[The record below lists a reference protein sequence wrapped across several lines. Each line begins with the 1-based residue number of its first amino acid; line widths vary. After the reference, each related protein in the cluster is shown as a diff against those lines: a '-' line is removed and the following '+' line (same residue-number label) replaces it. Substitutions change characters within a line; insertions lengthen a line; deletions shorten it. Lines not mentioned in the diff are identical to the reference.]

1 MARSVTLSDVLIDEW
16 TVNLNTENVTVRYRV
31 VDDNGWVWADGLA
44 VFWRNIPQLIDP
56 NGNPA
61 PIPDNWFQL
70 PTTYVQTLNDLNT
83 DIHTALLKFVS

>member
-1 MARSVTLSDVLIDEW
+1 MAKSITLSDVLIDEW
-16 TVNLNTENVTVRYRV
+16 TVNLNAENVTVRYRV
-31 VDDNGWVWADGLA
+31 VDDTGRVWVDGLA
-44 VFWRNIPQLIDP
+44 VFWRNFPQLTDP

-70 PTTYVQTLNDLNT
+70 PTTYIQTLSGLNT